1 MTRNPHHTAMQ
12 RLRCD
17 RVSNARHRC
26 ELCKVEL
33 IAHAKW
39 CGVCAGR
46 HRRFSMKIPPTDRES
61 VGGTAAIYSQSVTDL
76 GNHSTTRVGVSAS
89 GDI

>member
-1 MTRNPHHTAMQ
+1 MTRTSHHTAMQ

-17 RVSNARHRC
+17 RVSNAKHRC

-46 HRRFSMKIPPTDRES
+46 KRRT
-61 VGGTAAIYSQSVTDL
+61 
-76 GNHSTTRVGVSAS
+76 
-89 GDI
+89 

>member
-1 MTRNPHHTAMQ
+1 MTF
-12 RLRCD
+12 RLKWLHYQLNRCD

-46 HRRFSMKIPPTDRES
+46 KRRT
-61 VGGTAAIYSQSVTDL
+61 
-76 GNHSTTRVGVSAS
+76 
-89 GDI
+89 